1 MAVTSQGSLRAARL
15 RMVRELC
22 EQRGIVDTRLLDVLR
37 ELERHRFVDDA
48 WADRAYGPHDVP
60 IGAGQVLP
68 HPHLVA
74 LSIQALH
81 LCGGERVLE
90 IGAGSGYQTAILAA
104 LGGRVCSTEY
114 FAALRER
121 AETNLRACS
130 IGSGGPDVE
139 VRQQASLDAGEPA
152 GFDAILV
159 TAAAPEVPGRLLAQ
173 LAPGG
178 RLVIPVGRSAH
189 QRLLLLRRRGRNVVS
204 QNLGTCRVPEL
215 LGRHPGPGPWPGQR
229 RAEPV

>member
-1 MAVTSQGSLRAARL
+1 MVVTSQGSLRAARL
-15 RMVRELC
+15 RMVRDC
-22 EQRGIVDTRLLDVLR
+22 EQRGIVDVRLLDVLR
-37 ELERHRFVDDA
+37 DLERHRFVDDA

-60 IGAGQVLP
+60 IGVGQVLP

-74 LSIQALH
+74 LSIQALQ
-81 LCGGERVLE
+81 LRGGERVLE

-121 AETNLRACS
+121 AEANLRACS
-130 IGSGGPDVE
+130 HGSGPDVE
-139 VRQQASLDAGEPA
+139 IRQQASLDAGEPA

-204 QNLGTCRVPEL
+204 QNLGTCRLPEL
-215 LGRHPGPGPWPGQR
+215 LGRCPGPAPWPGQHP
-229 RAEPV
+229 AEPV